1 MNFKIE
7 INAFKFGFLELL
19 CPCESLVGSC
29 RRYHVEGK
37 GLRLLNRSK
46 VHRDHPS
53 KKLAAA
59 TATANA
65 YEHSIRSVDFQSER
79 SEPASLRRKS
89 KSKLITVTSGVSVVE
104 GC

>member
-7 INAFKFGFLELL
+7 INAFKFGFLEPL

-37 GLRLLNRSK
+37 GLRLPNRSK
-46 VHRDHPS
+46 VHRGHPS

-59 TATANA
+59 AAADA
-65 YEHSIRSVDFQSER
+65 YTHSIRSVDLQSER